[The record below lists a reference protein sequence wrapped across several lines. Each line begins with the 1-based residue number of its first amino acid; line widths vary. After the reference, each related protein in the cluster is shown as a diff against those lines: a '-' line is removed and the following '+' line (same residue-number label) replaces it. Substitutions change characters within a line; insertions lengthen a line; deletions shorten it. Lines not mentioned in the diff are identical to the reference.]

1 MLSLSVFNSE
11 LKFVHGLMHFNTGG
25 NERLELTNV
34 VVRGCVSMVV
44 TDQSGNPAPAIASS
58 Q

>member
-25 NERLELTNV
+25 NERFELKNV
-34 VVRGCVSMVV
+34 
-44 TDQSGNPAPAIASS
+44 AA
-58 Q
+58 